1 MKLQIFLTTCLLLL
15 PTGCG
20 TSAPNVEE
28 NYVHC
33 RSLVGDRT
41 AVKLLEWEFDALS
54 DALKSTCS
62 VNDEV
67 AADEIQ
73 ERVMAAMKPELRD
86 SLQNPKSSIETTLLE
101 MEVRGVFARI
111 EKKSEKDE
119 TRFRRV
125 M

>member
-1 MKLQIFLTTCLLLL
+1 MKLQIFLTTCLLLS

-20 TSAPNVEE
+20 TSTPKVEE

-41 AVKLLEWEFDALS
+41 AVKLLEWEFNALS

-67 AADEIQ
+67 AAVEIQ

-86 SLQNPKSSIETTLLE
+86 SLQDPESSIETTLLE

-111 EKKSEKDE
+111 EKETEKDE
-119 TRFRRV
+119 IRFRRV